1 MSIENDLREL
11 ARRQE
16 ALTQRRTRAQFEL
29 DNAKAKFAQA
39 KTELLEEFGLSSGED
54 IKNKIAELEAQ
65 RDELLAGIQKDM
77 EAAGA

>member
-29 DNAKAKFAQA
+29 DNAKAKFTQA
-39 KTELLEEFGLSSGED
+39 KTELQEEFGLTSGED

-65 RDELLAGIQKDM
+65 RDELLAGIQKDL